1 MADLPSWNDT
11 PTRQA
16 IIEFVEQV
24 ARDVPVAE
32 RVAVFD
38 NDGTLWCEKPMQ
50 PEIGFLLERLAAMA
64 EADASLRERQPW
76 KAAHE
81 GDLAWI
87 GGAITKHYRGD
98 DGDVKLLIAGVIQA
112 FAGWTVEAY
121 AEEAGAY
128 LRERSPPDARPPAA
142 RVRLPADGRA
152 AALPGGQRLRVLHRL
167 GREPRLHAHDHAR
180 HVRHPARAHHRQL
193 QRAAVPGGRRD
204 GGSVVYLAEP
214 DVFDDG
220 PVKPIR
226 IWSRIGRRPLL
237 VAGNANG
244 DIPALRFAGGP
255 ERPRCGSLV
264 RHDDAEREFDYTA
277 GAETV
282 PRHGGHATAG
292 RWSSVR
298 DDWATVFA

>member
-16 IIEFVEQV
+16 IIEFVERV
-24 ARDVPVAE
+24 ARDVPVEE

-50 PEIGFLLERLAAMA
+50 IEIGFLLERLAAMA
-64 EADASLRERQPW
+64 DTDASLRERQPW

-81 GDLAWI
+81 GDHAWM
-87 GGAITKHYRGD
+87 GGAITKHYQGD
-98 DGDVKLLIAGVIQA
+98 DGDVKLLIGRRHPGVRRMDRRGVCRGGRRVPPRPLA
-112 FAGWTVEAY
+112 
-121 AEEAGAY
+121 
-128 LRERSPPDARPPAA
+128 PDARPPAA
-142 RVRLPADGRA
+142 ASAATRRWSSCCATWRPTASRATSPRA
-152 AALPGGQRLRVLHRL
+152 ATATSC
-167 GREPRLHAHDHAR
+167 AR
-180 HVRHPARAHHRQL
+180 SRTTSTASRPSASS
-193 QRAAVPGGRRD
+193 AAPTACGSRRTSD

-237 VAGNANG
+237 VVGNANG
-244 DIPALRFAGGP
+244 DIPFLRFAGGRGARAADRSSSTTTRSASSTTP
-255 ERPRCGSLV
+255 RAPSTPSTWRPPDGW
-264 RHDDAEREFDYTA
+264 
-277 GAETV
+277 TV
-282 PRHGGHATAG
+282 A
-292 RWSSVR
+292 SVR